1 MPVEDVSRTSQVIA
15 DRVDLMAK
23 QLTVFAKD
31 PATQTG
37 IKDLILAHPLTN
49 VKARSDGKVM
59 ILMDC
64 NAFGEADSQP
74 NLRVCPMDEA
84 GTVPGGRGGGRGRG
98 RGRGSTNAGA
108 GDKKGDGAGDKG
120 DGAGDKGDGAGPIDL
135 AALLAEARKNS
146 EEGGA
151 S

>member
-31 PATQTG
+31 PVTQTG

-59 ILMDC
+59 ILIDC

-74 NLRVCPMDEA
+74 NLRVCPM
-84 GTVPGGRGGGRGRG
+84 GNILFRSWLRGV
-98 RGRGSTNAGA
+98 
-108 GDKKGDGAGDKG
+108 
-120 DGAGDKGDGAGPIDL
+120 L
-135 AALLAEARKNS
+135 EARCGNA
-146 EEGGA
+146 EPEALNPHEIFICFNGGKDRRR
-151 S
+151 SFYRPHNNENTKF

>member
-15 DRVDLMAK
+15 DRVDLMEK

-31 PATQTG
+31 PVTQTG

-108 GDKKGDGAGDKG
+108 GDKEG
-120 DGAGDKGDGAGPIDL
+120 DGAGDKGDGAGPMDL

>member
-1 MPVEDVSRTSQVIA
+1 
-15 DRVDLMAK
+15 
-23 QLTVFAKD
+23 
-31 PATQTG
+31 
-37 IKDLILAHPLTN
+37 
-49 VKARSDGKVM
+49 
-59 ILMDC
+59 MDC

-108 GDKKGDGAGDKG
+108 GDKGDGAGDKG